1 MSLGSGLV
9 RCATDRG
16 GGPRSTSGD
25 GGHPPACGGRRGG
38 RHHRGAD
45 AAPRDEGEYQD
56 LLPLLLRY
64 GELEACDPRRR
75 ELLNK
80 LVSGYLPVAIN
91 IARRYA
97 HRGES
102 FDDLT
107 QVATL
112 GLILAV
118 ERFRQEVG
126 SDFLAFAIPTIQGEV
141 RKYFRDRGWA
151 MRVPRRLKDINTQIH
166 AAVAELS
173 QRLGRAPRPSEI
185 AQWLDVA
192 EGEVLAALEAAWAY
206 RPRSLHE
213 PLSGSTAW

>member
-1 MSLGSGLV
+1 
-9 RCATDRG
+9 
-16 GGPRSTSGD
+16 
-25 GGHPPACGGRRGG
+25 
-38 RHHRGAD
+38 
-45 AAPRDEGEYQD
+45 
-56 LLPLLLRY
+56 
-64 GELEACDPRRR
+64 
-75 ELLNK
+75 
-80 LVSGYLPVAIN
+80 VAIN